1 MDLIVLFLNFVN
13 SIFNFK
19 ILGMD
24 LYTWLITIT
33 IVTLMF
39 SLIKAISD
47 SKGKGKK

>member
-1 MDLIVLFLNFVN
+1 MDLIILFLNFIN
-13 SIFNFK
+13 SIFSFK

-39 SLIKAISD
+39 SIIKAMTN
-47 SKGKGKK
+47 SKTKK